1 MKFKLMNLLW
11 AIPIVLLPI
20 LIFLM
25 IDSGN
30 AGSILKGYNSLRPDK
45 SNGIS
50 RQLVFLSNYSI
61 ASGDLHLAEM
71 VGVSEETMQQLMEDP
86 LAAAGYTDD
95 TTGGSATQ
103 ALAASN
109 LLTYDELMNDATQ
122 RGVNAY
128 YSSCAGN
135 TEINGRSYFYEKQG
149 PDKMMVK
156 PLDPSSSNSPPTTI
170 DSDGCFLY
178 ACTAM
183 ASAMTGKAIT
193 IENVLTAFGV
203 GYTYQDGQFVNTGTG
218 LMNHS
223 PKSGSQPQLKENLAA
238 VGITVTTSQGSTDFN
253 AIKEDMLAND
263 NVMYILYYNHGYTS
277 SGRENNHWQ
286 SIVGVHDGKLIV
298 TGNCWGQNVT
308 EISSWNDL
316 YNYNFIKYTYKVVY

>member
-1 MKFKLMNLLW
+1 
-11 AIPIVLLPI
+11 
-20 LIFLM
+20 M

-30 AGSILKGYNSLRPDK
+30 AGDIFRGYNSLRPDK

-71 VGVSEETMQQLMEDP
+71 VGVPEETMQQLMEDP
-86 LAAAGYTDD
+86 LAAAGYT
-95 TTGGSATQ
+95 TGGGSATQ
-103 ALAASN
+103 AITASN
-109 LLTYDELMNDATQ
+109 LLTYDELMTDAAQ

-128 YSSCAGN
+128 YSSYAGS

-149 PDKMMVK
+149 SGKMKVK
-156 PLDPSSSNSPPTTI
+156 PTGGTDI
-170 DSDGCFLY
+170 DYDGCFLY

-203 GYTYQDGQFVNTGTG
+203 GYAYQNGQFVNTGTG

-223 PKSGSQPQLKENLAA
+223 PKMGSQPQLKENLAA
-238 VGITVTTSQGSTDFN
+238 VGITATTSNGSTDFN

-277 SGRENNHWQ
+277 RGEEKNHWQ

-298 TGNCWGQNVT
+298 TGNCWGQNVI

-316 YNYNFIKYTYKVVY
+316 YQFNFMKYTYRVVY

>member
-1 MKFKLMNLLW
+1 
-11 AIPIVLLPI
+11 
-20 LIFLM
+20 M

-30 AGSILKGYNSLRPDK
+30 AEDIFRGYNSLRPDK

-71 VGVSEETMQQLMEDP
+71 VGVPEETMQQLMEDP
-86 LAAAGYTDD
+86 LAAAGYAA
-95 TTGGSATQ
+95 GGSATQ
-103 ALAASN
+103 AITASD
-109 LLTYDELMNDATQ
+109 LLTWDELVADASRRQ
-122 RGVNAY
+122 VDGY
-128 YSSCAGN
+128 YSSCAGS
-135 TEINGRSYFYEKQG
+135 TEINGRSYFYEVQG

-156 PLDPSSSNSPPTTI
+156 PLSPSSCTNGSPTTI

-203 GYTYQDGQFVNTGTG
+203 GYTYQNGQFVNTGTG

-223 PKSGSQPQLKENLAA
+223 IKLGSQGQVKENLAA
-238 VGITVTTSQGSTDFN
+238 VGINVTTSQGSTDFN

-263 NVMYILYYNHGYTS
+263 NVMYIFYYNHGRS
-277 SGRENNHWQ
+277 DHWQ

-316 YNYNFIKYTYKVVY
+316 YQYNHINYTYRVVY